1 MEIMAEIMEPGRG
14 KVELADVFSAYA
26 ETCQAHGKRP
36 ISAAEF
42 PAALPDLFKRLGIEI
57 ENNAKGVFLLKVRLR
72 KAPVARQS

>member
-1 MEIMAEIMEPGRG
+1 MAEIMEPGRG

-42 PAALPDLFKRLGIEI
+42 PAALADLCKRLGIEI

>member
-1 MEIMAEIMEPGRG
+1 MAEIMEPGRG

-42 PAALPDLFKRLGIEI
+42 PAALADLCKRLGIEIEI